1 MKIRTTLAV
10 LILGGLTLLTGCG
23 DSSDTSAPPPAPT
36 NVVTT
41 TSQSEVT
48 PELTPEGEPTRPV
61 TSDDSAKEFCK
72 KLSANMEGMSVGT
85 EANKLSLQQLE
96 TVKKTVEELTEGA
109 PADLKP
115 ILQAMLPLYSK
126 VIEGELSPEE
136 GKAAAQAGL
145 KYTEWITTH
154 CDPADFYK

>member
-36 NVVTT
+36 NVVP

-48 PELTPEGEPTRPV
+48 TEPTPEGEPTRPV

-72 KLSANMEGMSVGT
+72 KLAANVEQMGVGKQAS
-85 EANKLSLQQLE
+85 ELSDDQLE
-96 TVKKTVEELTEGA
+96 TVKKTVQKMTEGA

-115 ILQAMLPLYSK
+115 ILEAMLPLYGK
-126 VIEGELSPEE
+126 VVDGSLSPEE
-136 GKAAAQAGL
+136 GKKAAEASL
-145 KYTEWITTH
+145 KYTQWITTH
-154 CDPADFYK
+154 CDPSDFTK

>member
-48 PELTPEGEPTRPV
+48 PEGEPTRPV

-72 KLSANMEGMSVGT
+72 KLAANVEQMGVGKQAS
-85 EANKLSLQQLE
+85 ELSDDQLE
-96 TVKKTVEELTEGA
+96 TVKKTVQKMTEEA

-115 ILQAMLPLYSK
+115 ILEAMLPLYGK
-126 VIEGELSPEE
+126 VVDGSLSPEE
-136 GKAAAQAGL
+136 GKMAAEASL
-145 KYTEWITTH
+145 KYTQWITTH
-154 CDPADFYK
+154 CDPADFAK